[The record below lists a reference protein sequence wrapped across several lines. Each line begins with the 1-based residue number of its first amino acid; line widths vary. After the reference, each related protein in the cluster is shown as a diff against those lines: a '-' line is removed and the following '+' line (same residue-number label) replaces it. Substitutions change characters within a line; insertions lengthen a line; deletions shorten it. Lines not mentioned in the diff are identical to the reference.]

1 MTKCSS
7 VRQGDLLVE
16 KERKVSF
23 ISQRLYYFINLYIQG
38 FLKFEG
44 DWKKAIIAV
53 PENDS
58 NEEMTVLY
66 LN

>member
-1 MTKCSS
+1 M
-7 VRQGDLLVE
+7 VE

-23 ISQRLYYFINLYIQG
+23 VSQRLYYFINLYIQG

-53 PENDS
+53 PEDDS
-58 NEEMTVLY
+58 NEEMTILY